1 MDRRLFIHIK
11 WGGAID
17 PLCQN
22 NSDDIEYYFNVNVS
36 GKIITNFT
44 KSDFI
49 WVPKGTHNLMITFYY
64 GRTSAPE
71 KAFVTVLGKEIL
83 VEDADVH
90 LTIKATFLN
99 DNSVNLLDGNV
110 EYDLSEM
117 KPQGCYIATAVYEN
131 YDCPQVWTLRRF
143 RDDILGKTWYGRAF
157 IKSYYAISPSL
168 VRTFGQKAIFKKIF
182 KKPLDNLV
190 QKLQKQGI
198 PDTPY
203 IDKDWSK

>member
-1 MDRRLFIHIK
+1 
-11 WGGAID
+11 
-17 PLCQN
+17 
-22 NSDDIEYYFNVNVS
+22 
-36 GKIITNFT
+36 
-44 KSDFI
+44 
-49 WVPKGTHNLMITFYY
+49 MITFYY

-90 LTIKATFLN
+90 LTIKATLLN